1 MNWDNRRASAAL
13 SEIDSLVTVAEY
25 MGTQYDGLSNC
36 ELTPAKKDSGLVGE
50 KTIGSLAS
58 EIQILTNKR
67 LNEGFSGDKVNF
79 SLFKQNMGGDA
90 EDLGELT
97 SLSEMDI
104 SNVHDTSLIQLE
116 KDLID
121 TQ

>member
-1 MNWDNRRASAAL
+1 
-13 SEIDSLVTVAEY
+13 
-25 MGTQYDGLSNC
+25 
-36 ELTPAKKDSGLVGE
+36 
-50 KTIGSLAS
+50 
-58 EIQILTNKR
+58 
-67 LNEGFSGDKVNF
+67 
-79 SLFKQNMGGDA
+79 MGGDA

-121 TQ
+121 T